1 MRTDTVEFWND
12 TWSTMDHTF
21 ADRDEAL
28 VDYTVS
34 LDPGRALDLG
44 CGSGGNAVWL
54 AERGWQVTAVDFSA
68 VAIEKAKIRAA
79 DRGVEVEFVASD
91 VTTYR
96 PNRLY
101 DLITT
106 FYIQLWPDQRA
117 RMLSMAVEALAPGG
131 KLLFVSHDKSAPPSG
146 WSQEDLESLTT
157 SDEVVS
163 ELPSLRIERAE
174 VVEEAGTHMA
184 DMPDPDEGDDHHHE
198 SHEHDHVDRSEG
210 ECHSHGAST
219 VVVAVKPGGSS

>member
-1 MRTDTVEFWND
+1 MRTDSVEFWNEI
-12 TWSTMDHTF
+12 WSTMDHTF
-21 ADRDEAL
+21 ADHDQAL
-28 VDYTVS
+28 VDHVED
-34 LDPGRALDLG
+34 LRPGRTLDLG

-54 AERGWQVTAVDFSA
+54 AEHGWQVTAVDFSE
-68 VAIEKAKIRAA
+68 VAIAKAKARAA
-79 DRGVEVEFVASD
+79 ERGVEVEFVASD

-117 RMLSMAVEALAPGG
+117 RMLSMAVESLALGG

-157 SDEVVS
+157 PDEVVA

-174 VVEEAGTHMA
+174 VVEEAGTHMD

-210 ECHSHGAST
+210 EYHSHGAST